1 MNAIIPARHNLKRRQ
16 QGLSVVELLVSLV
29 ISMAV
34 VAGSV
39 QVVVSSKKN
48 FLDQDE
54 VTFIQTNARF
64 ALDLLAKDIRMAG
77 YLGCATQESMQV
89 ANSIDDDA
97 DGYISMHGLR
107 GFEGET
113 STASFPSNIKANAT
127 VGTDA
132 ILIRRAAESGELD
145 VSGHNASSAVIDIWE
160 THSYGE
166 GSTLVIAD
174 ASCRNVGIFQVSGP
188 NGLPAG
194 KINHNANSGGG
205 NAANNCT
212 KIIKGDFTCEPSC
225 NAVSCG
231 GFGTATGEYGPG
243 SKVMEFVSQVY
254 FVAESTVAPGIPAL
268 KRSVLNANG
277 APGTRIE
284 ELALGVE
291 DMEILYGI
299 DSDGNGD
306 VDQFRSAA
314 DMDLDG
320 DGNVS
325 NDEWDRALNV
335 KISLV
340 FRSQNPVLPNDQAR
354 TLAGKDYNDRYMRQ
368 VVNSTVKIRNRG

>member
-1 MNAIIPARHNLKRRQ
+1 MKKTIPTRYKSKNRQ
-16 QGLSVVELLVSLV
+16 LGLSVVELLVSLV

-77 YLGCATQESMQV
+77 YLGCATQESVQV

-97 DGYISMHGLR
+97 DGYISLHGLR

-113 STASFPSNIKANAT
+113 STASFPTNIKASAT

-132 ILIRRAAESGELD
+132 ILIRRASEGGELD
-145 VSGHNASSAVIDIWE
+145 VSSHNAASAVIHVWE
-160 THSYGE
+160 NHEYDP
-166 GSTLVIAD
+166 GSTLMIAD
-174 ASCRNVGIFQVSGP
+174 ASCRSVGIFQVSGP
-188 NGLPAG
+188 NGLPANH
-194 KINHNANSGGG
+194 INHNTG
-205 NAANNCT
+205 NGTSNCT
-212 KIIKGDFTCEPSC
+212 KIVKGNFSCDASC

-231 GFGTATGEYGPG
+231 GFGKATGEYGPG

-254 FVAESTVAPGIPAL
+254 FIAESSVVPGMPAL
-268 KRSVLNANG
+268 KRSILNVDG
-277 APGTRIE
+277 APSTSIE

-291 DMEILYGI
+291 DMEILYGV

-306 VDQFRSAA
+306 VDQFRNAA
-314 DMDLDG
+314 DMDLNGDG
-320 DGNVS
+320 DVS
-325 NDEWDRALNV
+325 NEEWDQAITV
-335 KISLV
+335 KIALV
-340 FRSQNPVLPNDQAR
+340 FRSQNPVLPSNQAR

>member
-1 MNAIIPARHNLKRRQ
+1 MDMNTYTRARFWTRQ
-16 QGLSVVELLVSLV
+16 SGLSVVELLVSLV

-39 QVVVSSKKN
+39 QVVVTSKKN

-64 ALDLLAKDIRMAG
+64 ALDLMAKDIRMAG
-77 YLGCATQESMQV
+77 YLGCATQESVQI
-89 ANSIDDDA
+89 ANSINDDA
-97 DGYISMHGLR
+97 GGYISMHGLR

-113 STASFPSNIKANAT
+113 STATFPADIAANAA

-132 ILIRRAAESGELD
+132 ILIRRASESGEMD
-145 VSGHNASSAVIDIWE
+145 VSKHNAASAVIHVWE
-160 THSYGE
+160 NHSYTP

-188 NGLPAG
+188 NSVPANH
-194 KINHNANSGGG
+194 INHNTGSGTK
-205 NAANNCT
+205 NCT
-212 KIIKGDFTCEPSC
+212 KIVKGKFVCDSSC
-225 NAVSCG
+225 KAVSCG
-231 GFGTATGEYGPG
+231 GYGTATGEYGPG
-243 SKVMEFVSQVY
+243 SKVMEFVSRVY
-254 FVAESTVAPGIPAL
+254 YIGESTVMPGMPAL
-268 KRSVLNANG
+268 KRSVLNVQG
-277 APGTRIE
+277 LPSTSSE

-299 DSDGNGD
+299 DSDDNGD
-306 VDQFRSAA
+306 VDQLRSAA
-314 DMDLDG
+314 NMDLNG
-320 DGNVS
+320 DGTITNE
-325 NDEWDRALNV
+325 EWDQVLNV

-340 FRSQNPVLPNDQAR
+340 FRSRNPVLPTTETR
-354 TLAGKDYNDRYMRQ
+354 TLAGKDYQDRYMRQ